1 MPKVI
6 YRLPSKAIQYG
17 YAEIEIELTDEQ
29 AANPE
34 QVGAAYATYVGAF
47 LEGEKGGLDLFLRGR
62 DERPSESHT
71 EPSPGDPEAAAK
83 RLEEGK
89 KPRTVDEANEMAT
102 QLIQSELG
110 ATVVDEEVPPW
121 QKKADAKQAK
131 PWEKTEKAPSQGAAP
146 EVADIDW

>member
-62 DERPSESHT
+62 DDRPSESHT
-71 EPSPGDPEAAAK
+71 EP
-83 RLEEGK
+83 
-89 KPRTVDEANEMAT
+89 RTVNQVMSDEDVDTEAEAVAILKKEM
-102 QLIQSELG
+102 S
-110 ATVVDEEVPPW
+110 ATVVSEETPPW
-121 QKKADAKQAK
+121 QKKAEAKQPK
-131 PWEKTEKAPSQGAAP
+131 PWERETEKPATQAGAP